1 MKIIKLIQKICLNTT
16 PLQVKIDTLNEVKDS
31 VNVRLY
37 MYLFLYLV
45 IKMLN
50 KLKLQETIY
59 LIYGVNY

>member
-1 MKIIKLIQKICLNTT
+1 MFKMKIIKLIQKICLNTT
-16 PLQVKIDTLNEVKDS
+16 TLQVKIDTLNEVKDS

-50 KLKLQETIY
+50 KLK
-59 LIYGVNY
+59 